1 MLCFLK
7 FLDIVSC
14 IESSVFLCLNYSPFS
29 LIFSF
34 IETEL
39 QERAFNLSLAALL
52 GSEIYN
58 FGELVSAFPV
68 GDECVK
74 SITKALKFRVK
85 YFKVGNNV
93 VSSLLR

>member
-1 MLCFLK
+1 MK